1 MRRSLLLAAAC
12 AIVTV
17 QAAAA
22 ADMPTKAPAYK
33 AVEPLPYNWTGLY
46 VGAHAGY
53 GWGSNQSTAT
63 SATSSFPTGFVFD
76 RANTSGGLGGGQ
88 IGFNYQAANW
98 VFGIEGD
105 YSWANIN
112 GSETSRSPLIA
123 TSTLSNSKLTWL
135 ATATGRVGYAWNNW
149 LPYVKGG
156 AAWAHNESNST
167 TSTAAG
173 VVTATSVGSETRSGW
188 TIGAGVEYGF
198 WNNWSARVE
207 YDYLDFGTAGVS
219 RLFTSGAVAGTSPTR
234 DNELHA
240 HLVKAALNYRFNFG
254 R

>member
-1 MRRSLLLAAAC
+1 M
-12 AIVTV
+12 
-17 QAAAA
+17 
-22 ADMPTKAPAYK
+22 
-33 AVEPLPYNWTGLY
+33 
-46 VGAHAGY
+46 
-53 GWGSNQSTAT
+53 
-63 SATSSFPTGFVFD
+63 
-76 RANTSGGLGGGQ
+76 
-88 IGFNYQAANW
+88 
-98 VFGIEGD
+98 
-105 YSWANIN
+105 
-112 GSETSRSPLIA
+112 IA

-198 WNNWSARVE
+198 WNNWSARLE

-219 RLFTSGAVAGTSPTR
+219 RLFTSGAVTGTSATR
-234 DNELHA
+234 HNESHA
-240 HLVKAALNYRFNFG
+240 HLIKAALNYRFNFG